1 MLLAPCPKTTDP
13 QDVKS
18 LVLEHAIE
26 SIRAGNGKWKYKT
39 DCLVNHFNQVLIL
52 TSATLLTE
60 DFTNYESNLFE
71 YTFLMVQSST
81 HRNINIPQPGANE
94 ANFRSTARYVMTEM
108 TIDPRRRYT
117 IPGQPGNQLI
127 PGADTKIVLFRLPQG
142 PNASLHDGI
151 TIETLRDV
159 RQLITVCK
167 YLHGSA
173 QFGMLER
180 EQFSQDKFN
189 TWIDDIKQNTKYEVV
204 ARLMRPAFVGEGIIE
219 TPVTRL
225 IQCQQR
231 GTNEKGQTTAATIA
245 EHYARFTAIV
255 QQFNPAAPFP
265 VNYQQHSSTP

>member
-81 HRNINIPQPGANE
+81 HRNINIPQPGANK
-94 ANFRSTARYVMTEM
+94 ANFRSTARYVMMEM

-142 PNASLHDGI
+142 PNASLNDVI
-151 TIETLRDV
+151 TLATLRDV

-167 YLHGSA
+167 YLQGSA

-189 TWIDDIKQNTKYEVV
+189 TWIEDIKQNTKYKVV
-204 ARLMRPAFVGEGIIE
+204 ARLMRPAFVGEGILE

-231 GTNEKGQTTAATIA
+231 GTNNKGQTTAATIA